1 MLFVKSLWRL
11 LRYLKPFWLP
21 TLLAPLLMIL
31 EVAMDL
37 SQPRLLQTIVDV
49 GIKGHNLSSVLHTS
63 YWMLIVAVVGLI
75 GGVGCGVFATIAA
88 LNFSTSIRDK
98 LFNKVQQLSFG
109 NLDRLETGGLITRL
123 TSDVDQVQEAVLM
136 LLRMMVRAP
145 LLTIGGLIMAVVT
158 APKLS
163 LILLVIGPIV
173 IFVLV
178 LINRKA
184 HLLFTTVQESL
195 DDVNT
200 VTQENLA
207 GVRVVKA
214 FVRGVYESAR
224 FGRVN
229 ERLSDD
235 KIKALSAMATVMPGM
250 MLLINIGIAAVLWF
264 GGVSVTKGNL
274 QVGQLLAFVNYLLQM
289 LSSLMMAS
297 MALIMLSRAD
307 ASAQRIVEVLDSV
320 PDIQEKPDAI
330 EAPHFRGHLVFDH
343 VSFTYNLD
351 DGSSVLR
358 DVSFVAEPGLTI
370 GILGSTGVGKST
382 LVHLIPRLYDVTAGR
397 VLIDDIDVRDMTE
410 SSLRKQIAIVMQ
422 NTILFSGTIRD
433 NLRFGKPD
441 ATDGEIEEAARM
453 AQAHDFIVGFP
464 DGYDSVLGQSAV
476 NLSGGQK
483 QRIAIAR
490 ALVARPS
497 ILILDDC
504 TSAVDMTT
512 EAKILEELNAWSH
525 KCTRFVIAQR
535 ISAVVGADKILVIEN
550 GGVAAEG
557 THSELMH
564 SSPVYQGIL
573 RSQISGQEVNDV
585 D

>member
-1 MLFVKSLWRL
+1 
-11 LRYLKPFWLP
+11 
-21 TLLAPLLMIL
+21 MIL

>member
-1 MLFVKSLWRL
+1 MKSLWRL

-163 LILLVIGPIV
+163 LILLIIGPIV

-214 FVRGVYESAR
+214 FVRGIYESVR

-307 ASAQRIVEVLDSV
+307 ASAERIVEVLDSV

-330 EAPHFRGHLVFDH
+330 EAPHFRGRVAFDH

-397 VLIDDIDVRDMTE
+397 VLIDDIDVRDMIE

-490 ALVARPS
+490 ALVAKPS

-564 SSPVYQGIL
+564 SSPAYQGIL

>member
-1 MLFVKSLWRL
+1 
-11 LRYLKPFWLP
+11 LKPFWLP

-229 ERLSDD
+229 ERLSAD

-307 ASAQRIVEVLDSV
+307 ASAERIVEVLDSM

-330 EAPHFRGHLVFDH
+330 EAPAFRGRVAFDH

-382 LVHLIPRLYDVTAGR
+382 LVHLIPRLYDVTAGQ

-441 ATDGEIEEAARM
+441 ATDTEIEEAARM

-490 ALVARPS
+490 ALVAKPS

-564 SSPVYQGIL
+564 SSPAYQGIL

>member
-1 MLFVKSLWRL
+1 MKSLWRL
-11 LRYLKPFWLP
+11 LRFLRPFWLP
-21 TLLAPLLMIL
+21 TLLAPIFMIL

-37 SQPRLLQTIVDV
+37 SQPRLLQSIVDV
-49 GIKGHNLSSVLHTS
+49 GIRGHNLSSVLHTS
-63 YWMLIVAVVGLI
+63 YWMLIVAVIGLI

-98 LFNKVQQLSFG
+98 LFYKVQQLSFG

-136 LLRMMVRAP
+136 LLRMLVRAP
-145 LLTIGGLIMAVVT
+145 LLTVGGLIMAVVT

-163 LILLVIGPIV
+163 LILLVIAPII

-184 HLLFTTVQESL
+184 HVLFTTVQESL

-214 FVRGVYESAR
+214 FVRGIYESAR
-224 FGRVN
+224 FGSVN
-229 ERLSDD
+229 ERLSAD

-264 GGVSVTKGNL
+264 GGTAVTKGNL
-274 QVGQLLAFVNYLLQM
+274 HVGQLLAFVNYLLQM

-307 ASAQRIVEVLDSV
+307 ASAERIVEVLDSV
-320 PDIQEKPDAI
+320 PDIQEKTDAI
-330 EAPHFRGHLVFDH
+330 EAPHFRGRVVFDH

-358 DVSFVAEPGLTI
+358 DVSFSAEPGLTI
-370 GILGSTGVGKST
+370 GILGSTGEGKST
-382 LVHLIPRLYDVTAGR
+382 LVHLIPRLYDVTGGR

-410 SSLRKQIAIVMQ
+410 GSLRKQIAIVMQ

-441 ATDGEIEEAARM
+441 ATDIEIEEAARM
-453 AQAHDFIVGFP
+453 AQAHEFVAGFP
-464 DGYDSVLGQSAV
+464 DGYDSLLGQGAV

-490 ALVARPS
+490 ALVAKPS

-525 KCTRFVIAQR
+525 KCTRFIIAQR

-557 THSELMH
+557 THNELMH
-564 SSPVYQGIL
+564 SSPIYQGIL
-573 RSQISGQEVNDV
+573 RSQVSGQEVNDV

>member
-1 MLFVKSLWRL
+1 MKSLWRL

-37 SQPRLLQTIVDV
+37 AQPRLLQNIVDV

-88 LNFSTSIRDK
+88 LNFSTSIREK

-163 LILLVIGPIV
+163 LILLIIGPVV

-214 FVRGVYESAR
+214 FVRGIYESVR

-229 ERLSDD
+229 ERLSAD

-274 QVGQLLAFVNYLLQM
+274 QVGQLLAFINYLLQM

-307 ASAQRIVEVLDSV
+307 ASAERIVEVLDSV

-330 EAPHFRGHLVFDH
+330 EAPHFRGRVVFDN

-358 DVSFVAEPGLTI
+358 DVSFVAQPSLTI
-370 GILGSTGVGKST
+370 GILGSTGEGKST

-441 ATDGEIEEAARM
+441 ATDVEIEEAARM

-490 ALVARPS
+490 ALVAKPS

-557 THSELMH
+557 THSELMQ
-564 SSPVYQGIL
+564 SSPAYQGIL
-573 RSQISGQEVNDV
+573 RSQISGQEASDV